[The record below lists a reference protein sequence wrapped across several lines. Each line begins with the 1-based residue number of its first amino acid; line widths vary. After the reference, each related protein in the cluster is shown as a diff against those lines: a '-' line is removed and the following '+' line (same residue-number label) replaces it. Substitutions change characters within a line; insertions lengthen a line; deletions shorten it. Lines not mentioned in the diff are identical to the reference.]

1 MKRLFNSW
9 NPITIMLV
17 MTVPFIMSL
26 IVSSIVFYCISLPFE
41 ELSLSRLYNSPGGI
55 FMWIISWFVS
65 TASFI
70 ETISKKISKY

>member
-1 MKRLFNSW
+1 MKSLFNSW
-9 NPITIMLV
+9 NPITIMLTMV
-17 MTVPFIMSL
+17 VPFVMSL
-26 IVSSIVFYCISLPFE
+26 IVSYTVFSCMSLPFE
-41 ELSLSRLYNSPGGI
+41 HLSVSGLFNSPGGI